1 MKPRLLPLYL
11 FLACALSTAL
21 TPAVLANELPDLG
34 DVAQADM
41 SPALEKR
48 IGEQVLNEIRRD
60 STWLGDAEVNAYLI
74 RLGNRLAA
82 QSDEAR
88 LNVELFALRDPTLN
102 AFAVPGGVIG
112 VHTGL
117 ILAAESESELA
128 SVMAHEI
135 SHVTQH
141 HQARMIN
148 KAG

>member
-1 MKPRLLPLYL
+1 M
-11 FLACALSTAL
+11 CS
-21 TPAVLANELPDLG
+21 
-34 DVAQADM
+34 
-41 SPALEKR
+41 
-48 IGEQVLNEIRRD
+48 
-60 STWLGDAEVNAYLI
+60 LGDAEVNAYLL

-88 LNVELFALRDPTLN
+88 LNVELFALRDPMLN

-128 SVMAHEI
+128 SVVAHEI

-141 HQARMIN
+141 HQARMLN
-148 KAG
+148 KAGQGQTAALYGELAAGACSTCATSY